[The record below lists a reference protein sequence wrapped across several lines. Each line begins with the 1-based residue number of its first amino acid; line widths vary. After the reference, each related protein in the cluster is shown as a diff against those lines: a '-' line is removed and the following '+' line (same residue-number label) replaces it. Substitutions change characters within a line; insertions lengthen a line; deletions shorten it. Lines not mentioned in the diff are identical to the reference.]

1 MNLVVGAT
9 GLVGGEI
16 CRLLAEAGKPV
27 RALVRASSDPA
38 KVQRLEALGATIV
51 RGDLRDRASLQ
62 AACRGAVHV
71 LATAACI
78 PTAYVPEQ
86 NTPATDRE
94 GYLALID
101 AAKKAGVR
109 QLVYT
114 SFSEMDGAFPLQ
126 DTKRAVEAHLRES
139 GLVYTILRPTCF
151 MEVWLSPHVVLDYPN
166 RKARIQGPGENPIS
180 WISAFD
186 VARFAVASLDNPRAE
201 NRTIDLGGPEAL
213 SPLSVVKIFETVS
226 GKPFEVTHV
235 PLEALRAQ
243 LAAASDPMMQ
253 SLTGLMIA
261 SNTVPAI
268 DVKEALAAFPMKLR
282 SVHEYARGVMTG
294 AA

>member
-38 KVQRLEALGATIV
+38 KVRKLEELGATIV

-78 PTAYVPEQ
+78 PMAYVPEQ
-86 NTPATDRE
+86 NTPATDRD
-94 GYLALID
+94 GYFALID
-101 AAKKAGVR
+101 SAREAGVR
-109 QLVYT
+109 QFVYT
-114 SFSEMDGAFPLQ
+114 SFAAMDGVFPLQ
-126 DTKRAVEAHLRES
+126 DTKRAVEAHLRKS

-151 MEVWLSPHVVLDYPN
+151 MEVWLGPHVVLDYPN

-201 NRTIDLGGPEAL
+201 NLTIDLGGPEAL
-213 SPLSVVKIFETVS
+213 SQLAVVKIFETVG
-226 GKPFEVTHV
+226 GKPFDVTHV
-235 PLEALRAQ
+235 PLETLRSAL
-243 LAAASDPMMQ
+243 ASATDPMMQ
-253 SLTGLMIA
+253 SLTALMIA
-261 SNTVPAI
+261 SNTVAAI
-268 DVKEALAAFPMKLR
+268 DMKDALAAFPMKLK
-282 SVHEYARGVMTG
+282 SVQEYARAVMS
-294 AA
+294 